1 MFAYVWFA
9 LPPNWTQSPR
19 LGIISFAL
27 GHGFSPL
34 LLVVLVPKI
43 VASKYISTV
52 LGAHKSMEQTGT
64 TLFQTLAG
72 ALLDSRQS
80 QGGMTY
86 QTLLNVLVV
95 LNVLQCSSI
104 LLLAYLQ
111 YRRNSTSER
120 QVLAQQ
126 NSVSGDGTAAL
137 RDSPS
142 RERLLNPEDHTRYTS
157 YDSLRSTA
165 SRSISGIRKNRPEV
179 TRGVFFAAACVALV
193 VSAWILFLVTAWQKL
208 GKNQPQH

>member
-1 MFAYVWFA
+1 V
-9 LPPNWTQSPR
+9 
-19 LGIISFAL
+19 
-27 GHGFSPL
+27 

-52 LGAHKSMEQTGT
+52 LGAHKSVCCPCHNSFNSPAHDFLQMEQTGT